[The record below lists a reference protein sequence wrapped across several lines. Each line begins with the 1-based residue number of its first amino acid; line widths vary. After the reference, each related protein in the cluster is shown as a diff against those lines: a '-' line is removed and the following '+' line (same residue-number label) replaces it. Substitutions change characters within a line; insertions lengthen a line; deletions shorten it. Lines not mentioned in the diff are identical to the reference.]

1 MAVIQREVSVAANTT
16 VENLLAGSAFE
27 FARGPQLVSLG
38 VTAAATG
45 VFITFTSGADVVLE
59 ESAAP
64 IKTAYP
70 TIPDE
75 FFYTDV
81 AAPGDRYV
89 LRVRNTT
96 GGTIIVR
103 AIMQIQDIR

>member
-1 MAVIQREVSVAANTT
+1 MPVIQKEVSVPANST

-45 VFITFTSGADVVLE
+45 CFVTFTSGADVVLE
-59 ESAAP
+59 ESPPAV
-64 IKTAYP
+64 KTAYP
-70 TIPDE
+70 IIPDE
-75 FFYTDV
+75 FFYSDV

-89 LRVRNTT
+89 IRVRNTT
-96 GGTIIVR
+96 GGAIIVR
-103 AIMQIQDIR
+103 CVMQIQDVR

>member
-1 MAVIQREVSVAANTT
+1 MPVISRETTVAANTT
-16 VENLLAGSAFE
+16 IDNLLAGSAFE

-45 VFITFTSGADVVLE
+45 TFVTFTSGADVVLE
-59 ESAAP
+59 ESAPAVATRYP
-64 IKTAYP
+64 I
-70 TIPDE
+70 IPDE
-75 FFYTDV
+75 FYFSDV

-96 GGTIIVR
+96 GGGIIVR
-103 AIMQIQDIR
+103 AILQIQDVR

>member
-1 MAVIQREVSVAANTT
+1 MAVIQKELSVAANTT

-45 VFITFTSGADVVLE
+45 CFITFTSGADVVLE
-59 ESAAP
+59 ESAPAVKTSYP
-64 IKTAYP
+64 I
-70 TIPDE
+70 IPDE

-96 GGTIIVR
+96 GGAIIVR
-103 AIMQIQDIR
+103 CIMQIQDIR

>member
-1 MAVIQREVSVAANTT
+1 MAVIQKEVTVAANTT

-45 VFITFTSGADVVLE
+45 TFITFTSGADVVLE
-59 ESAAP
+59 ESATP

-96 GGTIIVR
+96 GGGIVVR
-103 AIMQIQDIR
+103 CIMQIQDIR